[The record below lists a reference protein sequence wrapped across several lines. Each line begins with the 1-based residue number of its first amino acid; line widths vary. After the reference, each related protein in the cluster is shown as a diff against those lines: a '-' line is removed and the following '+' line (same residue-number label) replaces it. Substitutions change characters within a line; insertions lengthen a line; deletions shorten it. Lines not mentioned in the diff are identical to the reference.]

1 MSKDNLI
8 PITEEQLHY
17 FMEHYAPKG
26 VVSSEPRKVD
36 GVTIRDLTIE
46 GLPDMGVVGISVG
59 DVAPQYMLYK
69 NIYLTTLVGTDAPHN
84 SNTQGIP
91 ASFFQNHVVDVK
103 EINFS
108 NKVDWEQRRYEIA
121 KEFLTRCYFSSDVYD
136 NILKSSSTAA
146 DTIAKASVMM
156 ADALIKHLR
165 PEESEHVGVITK

>member
-1 MSKDNLI
+1 MSKDSLI

-26 VVSSEPRKVD
+26 IVGIKPREVD

-46 GLPDMGVVGISVG
+46 GRPDMGVVGISVD
-59 DVAPQYMLYK
+59 DVVPKYLLYK
-69 NIYLTTLVGTDAPHN
+69 NIYLITMISSDAPQSPN
-84 SNTQGIP
+84 PQGIP
-91 ASFFQNHVVDVK
+91 ASVIQNHVEDDK
-103 EINFS
+103 EVNFP

-121 KEFLTRCYFSSDVYD
+121 KEFMARCYFSSDVYS

-156 ADALIKHLR
+156 ADVLIKHLR
-165 PEESEHVGVITK
+165 QDESEWTDQTN